1 VVQLPTI
8 DRQCSLVFD
17 EISLKSTITYSKIDD
32 RLIGY
37 TESGKVATHALV
49 FMVRGLSTKWKQTLG
64 YFLTHHTVEAGQL
77 SELILSCIQQLDA
90 IGVHVRCVVCD
101 QAATNVSALKRLG
114 LSDQGVLTAISGFTR
129 PLYAIFDVPSL
140 QEYQEQ
146 FPKA

>member
-1 VVQLPTI
+1 M
-8 DRQCSLVFD
+8 
-17 EISLKSTITYSKIDD
+17 
-32 RLIGY
+32 
-37 TESGKVATHALV
+37 ATHALV